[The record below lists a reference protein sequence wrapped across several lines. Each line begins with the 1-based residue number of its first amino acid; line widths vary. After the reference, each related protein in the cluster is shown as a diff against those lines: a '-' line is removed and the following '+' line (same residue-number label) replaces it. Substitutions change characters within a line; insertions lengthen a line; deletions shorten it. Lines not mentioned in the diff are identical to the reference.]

1 MTIDP
6 IFFSI
11 LGISLALLFT
21 QAAWGKLRF
30 FRQFQQILHSYQL
43 FPAATVAVT
52 AGVIAGLEVITALSL
67 WMQAL
72 WIPSLRSQ
80 GAWMAALLL
89 ISYALGM
96 GINLLRHRRQLD
108 CGCHLHAGQS
118 QPITWFL
125 VGRNLIVAAI
135 TLTLLL
141 PQPERA
147 LSVYDFSIILLGSGV
162 CALLYSIVD
171 GLIGNHVSLSQEI

>member
-1 MTIDP
+1 MNIDP
-6 IFFSI
+6 IMLSI
-11 LGISLALLFT
+11 LGIALALLFT

-30 FRQFQQILHSYQL
+30 FSQFQQILHSYQL
-43 FPAATVAVT
+43 FPAVSIAIT
-52 AGVIAGLEVITALSL
+52 AGVITGLEIITALSL
-67 WMQAL
+67 SM
-72 WIPSLRSQ
+72 PSLRSQ
-80 GAWMAALLL
+80 GALMAALLL
-89 ISYALGM
+89 TCYAMGM

-125 VGRNLIVAAI
+125 VGRNLIVAAV

-141 PQPERA
+141 PQLERTLTA
-147 LSVYDFSIILLGSGV
+147 YDFSIILLGTGV

>member
-6 IFFSI
+6 IFFSV
-11 LGISLALLFT
+11 LGIALALLFT

-43 FPAATVAVT
+43 FPAAAIAVT
-52 AGVIAGLEVITALSL
+52 AGVITGLEIITALSL
-67 WMQAL
+67 WM
-72 WIPSLRSQ
+72 PSLRPQ

-89 ISYALGM
+89 TCYAVGM

-125 VGRNLIVAAI
+125 VGRNLIVTAI
-135 TLTLLL
+135 ALTLLL
-141 PQPERA
+141 PQPERT
-147 LSVYDFSIILLGSGV
+147 LSLYDFSIILLGAGV

-171 GLIGNHVSLSQEI
+171 GLIGNHTLLSQNS